1 MSPEPQ
7 IPRQGSTCHGCDHD
21 PHPLGEA
28 QSQQAADVPRCRCS
42 QVFPGQVVFGD
53 LFASLHDLSCLNSEE
68 MCPAFLLVQ
77 SALPW
82 SVTGTAQGPGAG
94 VILLAWPEL
103 WAAGGL
109 ETCPCPLH
117 IQISFVSVELQT
129 SAKWGGSHSSS
140 KNRPDKY
147 IPLLRG
153 CLSPHYISSDEGR
166 KLAVNPLQGVLVIN

>member
-1 MSPEPQ
+1 MDVTMVPVPLEE
-7 IPRQGSTCHGCDHD
+7 HD
-21 PHPLGEA
+21 PNRQQMFQDA
-28 QSQQAADVPRCRCS
+28 DAAKFSQDRW
-42 QVFPGQVVFGD
+42 FFGD
-53 LFASLHDLSCLNSEE
+53 LFASLHHLSCLNSEE

-82 SVTGTAQGPGAG
+82 SMTGTAQGTGAG